1 MSGAPGLARRIVI
14 GLALAGLLTAVSP
27 LQAQVSRIQ
36 RAIESLEGCS
46 KQERK
51 QGCVRILKRKSRGDG
66 REAVKAQIRGGRI
79 IWYEYD
85 SRSGS
90 VRRTN

>member
-1 MSGAPGLARRIVI
+1 MNDAPGLARRVVVA
-14 GLALAGLLTAVSP
+14 LAIAGLLAGVP
-27 LQAQVSRIQ
+27 ALQAQVSNIQ

-46 KQERK
+46 REERK

-66 REAVKAQIRGGRI
+66 REAVKAQVRGGRI

>member
-1 MSGAPGLARRIVI
+1 MSGASGLARRVLV
-14 GLALAGLLTAVSP
+14 GLALAGLLAGVPST
-27 LQAQVSRIQ
+27 QAQVSRIQ

-51 QGCVRILKRKSRGDG
+51 QGCVRILKRKARGDG
-66 REAVKAQIRGGRI
+66 REAVKAQVRGGRI